1 MPTHTLPTTPESI
14 LPLVL
19 DAMSR
24 TPDARLRELMA
35 SLTSHLHAFI
45 LETKVT
51 EEEFER
57 AVKFLIDIG
66 QATGEKTNEV
76 ILAAD
81 LLGVSSLVAVLNN
94 PANHLQRD
102 DHAVNEVTSHAA
114 LLGPFWRAN
123 APFCQSGD
131 NIARGNTHGTPLEV
145 RGVVYDK
152 HGQPLPNATVDVW
165 HASPVGLYDNQDD
178 AQENMNLRGRFKT
191 DAQGAYFFKTVRPAG
206 YPVPTNGPCGN
217 LLRAQLR
224 HPNRPAHLHFMV
236 STPGHKV
243 LITQVFAD
251 GDENLTSD
259 PVFGVTAPL
268 VGDFREHMT
277 NGKPHPP
284 AHVGVYAAC
293 DETVHGTRR
302 QVHLYKRN

>member
-1 MPTHTLPTTPESI
+1 MSSASIALPTTPESI
-14 LPLVL
+14 LPLVIQ
-19 DAMSR
+19 AMSR
-24 TPDARLRELMA
+24 TPDVRLRELMA

-45 LETKVT
+45 LETQVT

-94 PANHLQRD
+94 PANHPD
-102 DHAVNEVTSHAA
+102 AHAQDEAASHAA

-123 APFCQSGD
+123 APVCQSGD
-131 NIARGNTHGTPLEV
+131 SIARGNTQGVPLEV

-152 HGQPLPNATVDVW
+152 HGKPLANATVDVW
-165 HASPVGLYDNQDD
+165 HASPVGLYENQDD

-191 DAQGAYFFKTVRPAG
+191 DAHGAYFFKTVRPAG
-206 YPVPTNGPCGN
+206 YPVPTHGPCGD

-236 STPGHKV
+236 SMPGHKV

-268 VGDFREHMT
+268 VGNFEERIVNGQRQASLTHDFHLVEGEMT
-277 NGKPHPP
+277 FPHPP
-284 AHVGVYAAC
+284 IP
-293 DETVHGTRR
+293 
-302 QVHLYKRN
+302 

>member
-1 MPTHTLPTTPESI
+1 MSSASIALPTTPESI
-14 LPLVL
+14 LPLVIQ
-19 DAMSR
+19 AMSR
-24 TPDARLRELMA
+24 TPDVRLRELMA

-45 LETKVT
+45 LETQVT

-94 PANHLQRD
+94 PANHPD
-102 DHAVNEVTSHAA
+102 AHAQDEAASHAA

-123 APFCQSGD
+123 APVCQSGD
-131 NIARGNTHGTPLEV
+131 SIARGNTQGVPLEV

-152 HGQPLPNATVDVW
+152 HGKPLANATVDVW
-165 HASPVGLYDNQDD
+165 HASPVGLYENQDD

-191 DAQGAYFFKTVRPAG
+191 DAHGAYFFKTVQPAG
-206 YPVPTNGPCGN
+206 YPVPTHGPCGD

-236 STPGHKV
+236 SMPGHKV

-268 VGDFREHMT
+268 VGNFEERTVNGQRQASLTHDFHLVEGEMT
-277 NGKPHPP
+277 FPHPP
-284 AHVGVYAAC
+284 IP
-293 DETVHGTRR
+293 
-302 QVHLYKRN
+302 

>member
-1 MPTHTLPTTPESI
+1 MSTSNLTLPTTPESV
-14 LPLVL
+14 LPLVIQ
-19 DAMSR
+19 AMSH

-35 SLTSHLHAFI
+35 SLTTHLHAFI
-45 LETKVT
+45 LETQVT

-57 AVKFLIDIG
+57 AVKFIIDIG
-66 QATGEKTNEV
+66 QATGPKTNEV

-94 PANHLQRD
+94 PARHND
-102 DHAVNEVTSHAA
+102 PHAKDEAVSHAA

-123 APFCQSGD
+123 APICQAGE
-131 NIARGNTHGTPLEV
+131 NIARGNTQGLPLEV

-152 HGQPLPNATVDVW
+152 HGQPLAHAMVDVW
-165 HASPVGLYDNQDD
+165 QASPIGLYENQDD
-178 AQENMNLRGRFKT
+178 TQDNMNLRGRFQT
-191 DAQGAYFFKTVRPAG
+191 DAHGTYFFNTVRPAG
-206 YPVPTNGPCGN
+206 YPVPTSGPCGD

-236 STPGHKV
+236 SSPGHKV

-251 GDENLTSD
+251 GDDNLTSD

-268 VGDFREHMT
+268 VGDFKEHMV
-277 NGKPHPP
+277 NGQPHATLPHDFHLADGEMAFPHPP
-284 AHVGVYAAC
+284 IP
-293 DETVHGTRR
+293 
-302 QVHLYKRN
+302 

>member
-1 MPTHTLPTTPESI
+1 MSNLTLPTTPESI
-14 LPLVL
+14 LPLVIQ
-19 DAMSR
+19 AMSR

-45 LETKVT
+45 LETHVT

-94 PANHLQRD
+94 PANHND
-102 DHAVNEVTSHAA
+102 AHAQAEAASHAA

-123 APFCQSGD
+123 APFCEAGD
-131 NIARGNTHGTPLEV
+131 NIARGNTQGIPLDV

-152 HGQPLPNATVDVW
+152 HGKPLANATVDVW
-165 HASPVGLYDNQDD
+165 HASPIGLYDNQDD

-191 DAQGAYFFKTVRPAG
+191 DAHGAYFFKTVRPAG
-206 YPVPTNGPCGN
+206 YPVPTNGPCGD

-268 VGDFREHMT
+268 VGHFQEHKVDDQVHATLTHDFHLTEGEMT
-277 NGKPHPP
+277 FPHPP
-284 AHVGVYAAC
+284 IP
-293 DETVHGTRR
+293 
-302 QVHLYKRN
+302 

>member
-1 MPTHTLPTTPESI
+1 MSPASVTLPTTAESV

-19 DAMSR
+19 QAMSR

-45 LETKVT
+45 LETRVT

-57 AVKFLIDIG
+57 AVKFIIDIG
-66 QATGEKTNEV
+66 QATDEKTNEV

-81 LLGVSSLVAVLNN
+81 LLGISSLVAILNN
-94 PANHLQRD
+94 PAP
-102 DHAVNEVTSHAA
+102 HASHDAHAQEEAASHAA

-123 APFCQSGD
+123 APFCQAGD
-131 NIARGNTHGTPLEV
+131 NIARGNTQGTPLDV

-152 HGQPLPNATVDVW
+152 HGQPLAGATVDVW
-165 HASPVGLYDNQDD
+165 HASPVGLYENQDD

-191 DAQGAYFFKTVRPAG
+191 DAHGAYHFKTVRPAG
-206 YPVPTNGPCGN
+206 YPVPTHGPCGD

-251 GDENLTSD
+251 GDANLTSD

-268 VGDFREHMT
+268 VGQFEERLIDGRPQANLTQDFHLVEGEMHF
-277 NGKPHPP
+277 PP
-284 AHVGVYAAC
+284 PPIP
-293 DETVHGTRR
+293 
-302 QVHLYKRN
+302 

>member
-1 MPTHTLPTTPESI
+1 MSNVTLPTTPESI
-14 LPLVL
+14 LPLVIK
-19 DAMSR
+19 AMSR

-45 LETKVT
+45 LEAKVT

-94 PANHLQRD
+94 PANHAQHD
-102 DHAVNEVTSHAA
+102 AHAQAEAASHAA

-123 APFCQSGD
+123 APFCEPGD
-131 NIARGNTHGTPLEV
+131 NIARGNTHGTPLDV

-152 HGQPLPNATVDVW
+152 DGQPLANATVDVW
-165 HASPVGLYDNQDD
+165 HASPVGLYENQDD

-191 DAQGAYFFKTVRPAG
+191 NAQGAYFFKTVRPAG
-206 YPVPTNGPCGN
+206 YPVPTNGPCGD

-236 STPGHKV
+236 STPGHKT

-251 GDENLTSD
+251 GDDNLTSD

-268 VGDFREHMT
+268 VGNFEERIV
-277 NGKPHPP
+277 NGKPQASLTHDFHLTEGEMTFPHPP
-284 AHVGVYAAC
+284 IP
-293 DETVHGTRR
+293 
-302 QVHLYKRN
+302 

>member
-1 MPTHTLPTTPESI
+1 MSSPSIALPTTPESI
-14 LPLVL
+14 LPLVIQ
-19 DAMSR
+19 AMSR
-24 TPDARLRELMA
+24 TPDVRLRELMA

-45 LETKVT
+45 LETQVT

-94 PANHLQRD
+94 PAYQPD
-102 DHAVNEVTSHAA
+102 AHAQDEAASHAA

-123 APFCQSGD
+123 APVCQSGD
-131 NIARGNTHGTPLEV
+131 SIARGNTQGVPLEV

-152 HGQPLPNATVDVW
+152 HGKPLANATVDVW
-165 HASPVGLYDNQDD
+165 HASPVGLYENQDD

-206 YPVPTNGPCGN
+206 YPVPTNGPCGD

-268 VGDFREHMT
+268 VGNFEERTVNGQRQASLTHDFHLVEGEMT
-277 NGKPHPP
+277 FPHPP
-284 AHVGVYAAC
+284 IP
-293 DETVHGTRR
+293 
-302 QVHLYKRN
+302 

>member
-1 MPTHTLPTTPESI
+1 MSNLTLPTTPESI

-19 DAMSR
+19 QAMSR

-94 PANHLQRD
+94 PANQND
-102 DHAVNEVTSHAA
+102 AHAEAEAASHAA

-123 APFCQSGD
+123 APFCEAGD
-131 NIARGNTHGTPLEV
+131 NIARGNTQGMPLEV

-152 HGQPLPNATVDVW
+152 HGKPLANATVDVW
-165 HASPVGLYDNQDD
+165 HASPIGLYENQDD
-178 AQENMNLRGRFKT
+178 AQDNMNLRGRFKT
-191 DAQGAYFFKTVRPAG
+191 DAHGAYFFKTVRPAG
-206 YPVPTNGPCGN
+206 YPVPTNGPCGD

-268 VGDFREHMT
+268 VGNFKEHLVDGQSHATLTHDFYLTEGEMT
-277 NGKPHPP
+277 FPHPP
-284 AHVGVYAAC
+284 IP
-293 DETVHGTRR
+293 
-302 QVHLYKRN
+302 

>member
-1 MPTHTLPTTPESI
+1 MSRPPLTLPTTSESI
-14 LPLVL
+14 LPLVIQ
-19 DAMSR
+19 AMAR
-24 TPDARLRELMA
+24 TPDPRLRELMA

-94 PANHLQRD
+94 PAHHLQHD
-102 DHAVNEVTSHAA
+102 EHAAKEAASHAA

-123 APFCQSGD
+123 APFCQAGD
-131 NIARGNTHGTPLEV
+131 SIARGNTKGIPLEV

-152 HGQPLPNATVDVW
+152 HGHALPNVTVDVW
-165 HASPVGLYDNQDD
+165 HASPVGLYENQDD

-191 DAQGAYFFKTVRPAG
+191 DAHGEYLFKTVLPAG
-206 YPVPTNGPCGN
+206 YPVPTNGPCGD

-236 STPGHKV
+236 SAPGHKV

-259 PVFGVTAPL
+259 PVFGVTAAL
-268 VGDFREHMT
+268 VGNFQTHIVDGQSQASLTHDFHLIEGDMT
-277 NGKPHPP
+277 FPHPP
-284 AHVGVYAAC
+284 IP
-293 DETVHGTRR
+293 
-302 QVHLYKRN
+302 

>member
-1 MPTHTLPTTPESI
+1 MSNLTLPTTPESI

-19 DAMSR
+19 KAMSR
-24 TPDARLRELMA
+24 TPDERLRELMA

-94 PANHLQRD
+94 PANHND
-102 DHAVNEVTSHAA
+102 AHAEAEAASHAA

-123 APFCQSGD
+123 APFCETGA
-131 NIARGNTHGTPLEV
+131 NIARGNTQGMPLDV
-145 RGVVYDK
+145 RGVVYDM
-152 HGQPLPNATVDVW
+152 HGKPLANATVDVW
-165 HASPVGLYDNQDD
+165 HASPIGLYENQDD

-191 DAQGAYFFKTVRPAG
+191 DAHGAYFFKTVRPAG
-206 YPVPTNGPCGN
+206 YPVPTNGPCGD

-268 VGDFREHMT
+268 VGNFQEYT
-277 NGKPHPP
+277 ANGKTHATLTHDFHLTEGEMTFPHPP
-284 AHVGVYAAC
+284 IP
-293 DETVHGTRR
+293 
-302 QVHLYKRN
+302 

>member
-1 MPTHTLPTTPESI
+1 MSSASIALPTTPESI
-14 LPLVL
+14 LPLVIQ
-19 DAMSR
+19 AMSH
-24 TPDARLRELMA
+24 TPDVRLRELMA

-45 LETKVT
+45 LETQVT

-94 PANHLQRD
+94 PANHPD
-102 DHAVNEVTSHAA
+102 AHAQDEAASHAA

-123 APFCQSGD
+123 APVCQSGD
-131 NIARGNTHGTPLEV
+131 SIARGNTQGVPLEV

-152 HGQPLPNATVDVW
+152 HGKPLANATVDVW
-165 HASPVGLYDNQDD
+165 HASPVGLYENQDD

-191 DAQGAYFFKTVRPAG
+191 DAHGAYFFKTVRPAG
-206 YPVPTNGPCGN
+206 YPVPTHGPCGD

-236 STPGHKV
+236 SMPGHKV

-268 VGDFREHMT
+268 VGNFEERIVNGQRQASLTHDFHLVEGEMT
-277 NGKPHPP
+277 FPHPP
-284 AHVGVYAAC
+284 IP
-293 DETVHGTRR
+293 
-302 QVHLYKRN
+302 

>member
-1 MPTHTLPTTPESI
+1 MKPSNIQLPTTPESI
-14 LPLVL
+14 LPLVIQ
-19 DAMSR
+19 AMSR

-45 LETKVT
+45 LETQVT

-94 PANHLQRD
+94 PANPLQHD
-102 DHAVNEVTSHAA
+102 SHATEEAASHAA

-123 APFCQSGD
+123 APFCQAGD
-131 NIARGNTHGTPLEV
+131 SIARGNTQGIPLEV

-165 HASPVGLYDNQDD
+165 HASPVGLYENQDD

-191 DAQGAYFFKTVRPAG
+191 DAHGAYFFRTVRPAG
-206 YPVPTNGPCGN
+206 YPVPTNGPCGD

-251 GDENLTSD
+251 GDDNLTSD
-259 PVFGVTAPL
+259 PVFGVTAAL
-268 VGDFREHMT
+268 VGNFEMHMVNGQPQASLTHDFHLVAGDMT
-277 NGKPHPP
+277 FPHPP
-284 AHVGVYAAC
+284 IP
-293 DETVHGTRR
+293 
-302 QVHLYKRN
+302 

>member
-1 MPTHTLPTTPESI
+1 MSTSNITLPTTPESL
-14 LPLVL
+14 LPLVIQ
-19 DAMSR
+19 AMSR

-35 SLTSHLHAFI
+35 SLTTHLHAFI
-45 LETKVT
+45 LETQIT

-57 AVKFLIDIG
+57 AVKFIIDIG
-66 QATGEKTNEV
+66 QATGPKTNEV

-94 PANHLQRD
+94 PARHND
-102 DHAVNEVTSHAA
+102 AHAQAEAVSHAA

-123 APFCQSGD
+123 APICQAGD
-131 NIARGNTHGTPLEV
+131 NIARGNTQGLPLEV

-152 HGQPLPNATVDVW
+152 HGQPQADAMVDVW
-165 HASPVGLYDNQDD
+165 QASPTGLYENQDD
-178 AQENMNLRGRFKT
+178 AQDNMNLRGRFQT
-191 DAQGAYFFKTVRPAG
+191 DAHGAYFFKTVRPAG
-206 YPVPTNGPCGN
+206 YPVPTSGPCGD

-251 GDENLTSD
+251 GDDNLTSD

-268 VGDFREHMT
+268 VGDFKEHVVNGQPHATLTHDFHLSEGEMT
-277 NGKPHPP
+277 FPHPP
-284 AHVGVYAAC
+284 IP
-293 DETVHGTRR
+293 
-302 QVHLYKRN
+302 

>member
-1 MPTHTLPTTPESI
+1 MSNLTLPTTPESI

-19 DAMSR
+19 QAMSR

-51 EEEFER
+51 EAEFER
-57 AVKFLIDIG
+57 AVQFLIDIG
-66 QATGEKTNEV
+66 QATGAKTNEV

-94 PANHLQRD
+94 PANQRD
-102 DHAVNEVTSHAA
+102 AHTEAEVASHAA

-123 APFCQSGD
+123 APFCEAGD
-131 NIARGNTHGTPLEV
+131 NIARGNTQGIPLEV

-152 HGQPLPNATVDVW
+152 HGKPAANATVDVW
-165 HASPVGLYDNQDD
+165 HASPIGLYENQDE

-191 DAQGAYFFKTVRPAG
+191 DAHGAYFFRTVRPAG
-206 YPVPTNGPCGN
+206 YPVPTNGPCGD

-268 VGDFREHMT
+268 VGDFQEHITDGKRHATLTHDFHLTEGEMT
-277 NGKPHPP
+277 FPHPP
-284 AHVGVYAAC
+284 IP
-293 DETVHGTRR
+293 
-302 QVHLYKRN
+302 

>member
-1 MPTHTLPTTPESI
+1 MSSPSIALPTTPESI
-14 LPLVL
+14 LPLVIQ
-19 DAMSR
+19 AMSR
-24 TPDARLRELMA
+24 TPDVRLRELMA

-45 LETKVT
+45 LETQVT

-94 PANHLQRD
+94 PANHPD
-102 DHAVNEVTSHAA
+102 SHAQDEAASHAA

-123 APFCQSGD
+123 APVCQSGD
-131 NIARGNTHGTPLEV
+131 SIARGKTQGLPLEV

-152 HGQPLPNATVDVW
+152 HGKPLANATVDVW
-165 HASPVGLYDNQDD
+165 HASPVGLYENQDD

-191 DAQGAYFFKTVRPAG
+191 DAHGAYFFKTVRPAG
-206 YPVPTNGPCGN
+206 YPVPTHGPCGD

-268 VGDFREHMT
+268 VGNFEERTVNGQRQASLTHDFHLVDGEMT
-277 NGKPHPP
+277 FPHPP
-284 AHVGVYAAC
+284 IP
-293 DETVHGTRR
+293 
-302 QVHLYKRN
+302 

>member
-1 MPTHTLPTTPESI
+1 MSTSHITLPTTPESL
-14 LPLVL
+14 LPLVIQ
-19 DAMSR
+19 AMSR

-35 SLTSHLHAFI
+35 SLTTHLHAFI
-45 LETKVT
+45 LETQVT
-51 EEEFER
+51 EEEFEC
-57 AVKFLIDIG
+57 AVKFIIDIG
-66 QATGEKTNEV
+66 QATGPKTNEV

-94 PANHLQRD
+94 PAHHNNQ
-102 DHAVNEVTSHAA
+102 HAQEEAVSHAA

-123 APFCQSGD
+123 APICQAGD
-131 NIARGNTHGTPLEV
+131 NIARGNTQGLPLEV
-145 RGVVYDK
+145 CGVVYDK
-152 HGQPLPNATVDVW
+152 HGKPLPDAMVDVW
-165 HASPVGLYDNQDD
+165 HASPVGLYENQDD

-206 YPVPTNGPCGN
+206 YPVPTNGPCGD

-251 GDENLTSD
+251 GDDNLTSD

-268 VGDFREHMT
+268 VGQYEERMISGQRQAHLTHDFHLVDGEMT
-277 NGKPHPP
+277 FPHPP
-284 AHVGVYAAC
+284 IP
-293 DETVHGTRR
+293 
-302 QVHLYKRN
+302 